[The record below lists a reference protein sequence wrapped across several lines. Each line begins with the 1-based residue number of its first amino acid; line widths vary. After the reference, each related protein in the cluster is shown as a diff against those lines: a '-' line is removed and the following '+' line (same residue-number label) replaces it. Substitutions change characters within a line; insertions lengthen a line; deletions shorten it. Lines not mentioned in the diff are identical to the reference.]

1 MYVPVSSYVIVHW
14 FLKIRDWLVLCTS
27 WSCIS
32 VHNIGQRCRSTLIT
46 LTWPAHLA
54 PCAGP
59 GHTWSTFI
67 HTNTIR
73 KTPVQ
78 IVHHKTMYRKCFTFF
93 QTDVVHG
100 DVSRYTQN
108 TIPSELNTS
117 VSVVIQ
123 TRTGFFKSQPLVQ
136 GGSLVFW
143 SPGWRGGWRRRLH
156 QHNL

>member
-78 IVHHKTMYRKCFTFF
+78 IVATSQNHVSEMFYIFSNRCCSRRCIQVHTKHNTKWIKHIRQCCDPNSNRILQITTTSTRGKSCFLITRVKRRMKKAF
-93 QTDVVHG
+93 
-100 DVSRYTQN
+100 
-108 TIPSELNTS
+108 TS
-117 VSVVIQ
+117 
-123 TRTGFFKSQPLVQ
+123 T
-136 GGSLVFW
+136 
-143 SPGWRGGWRRRLH
+143 
-156 QHNL
+156 